1 MKVWSLFFLV
11 FLLLSPTLGEDTVA
25 DDIGAHQLKRLVELL
40 TSKECEDLLS
50 VLSRPEE
57 NIFQR
62 VERLSPETNQLEPRA
77 SKPRAKREASTAAGD
92 EARCRAGLTD
102 WMLRHGEQTYYDRLA
117 RALQHIGRTDVAV
130 EVGKN
135 INQDKV
141 LKIKRYVEDYHEY
154 VKSLNIPLEQPAS
167 DDRQHD
173 AHTVR
178 KRRVRHL
185 TSRDLDL
192 VVERSPVPVYQKG
205 ISVVA
210 LPLLWGIL
218 LGFGGTLIFGTS
230 IVLAVVHIW
239 HGNQQIR
246 QPRDLQDVFCRT
258 CRTCRSLQVVGCD
271 VSSLE
276 GLME

>member
-1 MKVWSLFFLV
+1 
-11 FLLLSPTLGEDTVA
+11 A

-77 SKPRAKREASTAAGD
+77 SKPRGD

-178 KRRVRHL
+178 HL

-239 HGNQQIR
+239 HGN
-246 QPRDLQDVFCRT
+246 
-258 CRTCRSLQVVGCD
+258 
-271 VSSLE
+271 
-276 GLME
+276 